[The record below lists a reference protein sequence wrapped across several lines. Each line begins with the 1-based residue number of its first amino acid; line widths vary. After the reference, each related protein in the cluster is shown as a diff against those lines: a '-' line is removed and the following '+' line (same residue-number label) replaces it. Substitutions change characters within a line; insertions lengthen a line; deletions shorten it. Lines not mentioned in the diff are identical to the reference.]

1 MNRLITIVA
10 STVVAGLVG
19 SNLPAQAQPGNPRA
33 TGEER
38 VRQQARAAIGHIE
51 GNVLDER
58 GAPLQGVTISALGTS
73 NASTITDKRGSFV
86 LRSLP
91 PGSYLVRAQRPGY
104 VSSRR
109 QFVQVAGS
117 GATRFS
123 VTLQRAA
130 GAVPRLLA
138 AGVGP
143 AAEPLDI
150 GADDPGTGSNGGDD
164 PGETAWRLRHLRRSI
179 LKEAERAALEGSNEA
194 PESGIQPGTLA
205 FIARAMSGTA
215 RLVGD
220 LPFSGEVHFLTS
232 GSFDTSGS
240 FLSSTVPLRQVA
252 FVTLGGP
259 AWSHGDWSAQVM
271 GQGDLGSWFLAGSYR
286 KRAPAHHLYDLGVS
300 YSTQRFTPG
309 SRWPIA
315 LGSEGTRS
323 AGTIYGA
330 DHWTLSRRATLDYGA
345 RYARYDYL
353 GSPGLFSP
361 RASLTLVP
369 LDGLRVQGTVS
380 RRMLAPGAEEF
391 LEPLV
396 SGLWV
401 PPERTFLGFTPLTA
415 ERTNHYELSVERDL
429 TSRFV
434 LTFRGFYQVTHDQQV
449 AVFGLSPTPAGE
461 TGHYVVGNTGDVAAQ
476 GWSFG
481 LTNVVTPHVRGS
493 VLYTVTDAR
502 WRQGT
507 TSDYGLL
514 LVGSGAR
521 PAEERIHDLTTAVET
536 DIPFT
541 ATRVFVAYRLNSAF
555 ARRDADA
562 VKPGVDGRFDVQILQ
577 RLPFLDF
584 TSARWQ
590 VMFAVRNL
598 FRDTAADASVYD
610 ELLVVRPPKR
620 VVTGLLVRF

>member
-19 SNLPAQAQPGNPRA
+19 SNLPARAQPDNPRV
-33 TGEER
+33 TGEDR
-38 VRQQARAAIGHIE
+38 VRRAARTAIGHIE
-51 GNVLDER
+51 GLVLDDR
-58 GAPLQGVTISALGTS
+58 GAPLQGVTVSALGSS
-73 NASTITDKRGSFV
+73 NASTVTDKRGSFV
-86 LRSLP
+86 LRSLQ

-104 VSSRR
+104 IASRR
-109 QFVQVAGS
+109 QLVQVAGP

-123 VTLQRAA
+123 VTLQRDPG
-130 GAVPRLLA
+130 GAPRLLA
-138 AGVGP
+138 AGMGP
-143 AAEPLDI
+143 GADPLDV
-150 GADDPGTGSNGGDD
+150 GDDDPPSGTTGND

-179 LKEAERAALEGSNEA
+179 LKEAERAALEGASEPPA
-194 PESGIQPGTLA
+194 SGIQPGTLA
-205 FIARAMSGTA
+205 FIAKAMGSPV
-215 RLVGD
+215 RLLGD

-232 GSFDTSGS
+232 GSFDTSS
-240 FLSSTVPLRQVA
+240 SLLSSTVPLRQVA
-252 FVTLGGP
+252 FVSLGGP
-259 AWSHGDWSAQVM
+259 AWRHGDWSAQVM
-271 GQGDLGSWFLAGSYR
+271 GQGDLGSWFLAGAYR
-286 KRAPAHHLYDLGVS
+286 KRAPASHLYDIGVS

-323 AGTIYGA
+323 AGAIYGT
-330 DHWTLSRRATLDYGA
+330 DHWTLSPRVTLDYGA

-369 LDGLRVQGTVS
+369 LDGFRVRGTVS

-415 ERTNHYELSVERDL
+415 EGTNHYEVSVERDL

-434 LTFRGFYQVTHDQQV
+434 LTFRGFYQVTQDQQV

-461 TGHYVVGNTGDVAAQ
+461 TGHYVVGNTGDVTAQ
-476 GWSFG
+476 GWSLG
-481 LTNVVTPHVRGS
+481 LSNAILPHVRGS
-493 VLYTVTDAR
+493 VLYTLTNAR
-502 WRQGT
+502 WQRGT
-507 TSDYGLL
+507 ASDYGLL

-521 PAEERIHDLTTAVET
+521 PPAERLNDLTTAVEA

-541 ATRVFVAYRLNSAF
+541 ATRVYLAYRLNSAF
-555 ARRDADA
+555 ARRDADT
-562 VKPGVDGRFDVQILQ
+562 VKPGADARFDVQVLQ

-598 FRDTAADASVYD
+598 FRDPASDASVYD